1 MARKPESEIT
11 RLDDA
16 ARAGW
21 LYYIAGNT
29 QDEIAGKLGIS
40 RQTAQ
45 RLVSLAVSARLI
57 KVRLDH
63 PISACME
70 LADRLKEKFELAF
83 CEVVPTDPAAVS
95 STLGIAEA
103 CAGEIERRL
112 SGAAPVVLAMGSGRT
127 LRAAV
132 EQLPTMDCPQHKLV
146 SLVGNIATDGSA
158 SFYDVIVRMAD
169 AVRAP
174 HYPMP
179 VPVIASTRQE
189 RDLLREQKPVSNVI
203 ALARKAHIAFVG
215 VAQIDE
221 HAPLLLDGFVTRDE
235 IRALRKSGAIGEIV
249 GWAYDQNGELIRGL
263 TNDRV
268 ASVEIGHTARR
279 PIIGVS
285 MGDAKVAAISAALR
299 GKLIDGLITSE
310 RTAGQLLKR

>member
-1 MARKPESEIT
+1 MARKPESEIN

-29 QDEIAGKLGIS
+29 QDEIAGKLGVS

-70 LADRLKEKFELAF
+70 LAERLKEKFGLAF
-83 CEVVPTDPAAVS
+83 CEVVPSDPAAES

-112 SGAAPVVLAMGSGRT
+112 SGSAPVVLAMGSGRT

-146 SLVGNIATDGSA
+146 SPGRQYRDGR
-158 SFYDVIVRMAD
+158 I
-169 AVRAP
+169 
-174 HYPMP
+174 
-179 VPVIASTRQE
+179 
-189 RDLLREQKPVSNVI
+189 
-203 ALARKAHIAFVG
+203 
-215 VAQIDE
+215 
-221 HAPLLLDGFVTRDE
+221 GFV
-235 IRALRKSGAIGEIV
+235 L
-249 GWAYDQNGELIRGL
+249 
-263 TNDRV
+263 
-268 ASVEIGHTARR
+268 
-279 PIIGVS
+279 
-285 MGDAKVAAISAALR
+285 
-299 GKLIDGLITSE
+299 
-310 RTAGQLLKR
+310 